1 MMEPLILTGSN
12 LTFENVHQV
21 VAEYRPV
28 ELDPEAAARVTKARQ
43 VLFDMAA
50 KGQPVYGLNRGV
62 GWNKDKEFDQD
73 FFETYNRNLLNC
85 HALGVAPYF
94 STQEVRGM
102 MLLRLSTALCG
113 RTGVSVELLE
123 LYRDFLNYGIHPIVP
138 HRGSI
143 GEGDITTQSL
153 IGLSMI
159 GENDVEYKGERM
171 PAARAFELTGL
182 KPAVLGPKDGLSI
195 VARNAQGEILTILL
209 IEQLEQ
215 LLQLANGVF
224 CLSLEG
230 LNGGI
235 QPLGERVNELRGFPG
250 QMETAAICRSYL
262 KGSYLEQPDPKR
274 PLQDPITF
282 RCHVSIQGAVVD
294 ALNYV
299 KQIVLHQINTTDDNP
314 CIHYE
319 TGTTSVSP
327 NFEVLQL
334 AMGVEMLANALSHMS
349 RAACNRLFHLA
360 DPAFTGLTRFL
371 TPEDVKV
378 IAYGTIQKTFTALDA
393 ENRSLAN
400 PSSMDH
406 MPVAGNIED
415 HASNL
420 PLAVD
425 KCLKMVDNLRYILGI
440 EAMHGAQATDLR
452 GDIALGCKTRKLKET
467 LRREIPFLDRDRNL
481 SRDIALAYDMIVRGD
496 LNRALE
502 D

>member
-1 MMEPLILTGSN
+1 M
-12 LTFENVHQV
+12 
-21 VAEYRPV
+21 
-28 ELDPEAAARVTKARQ
+28 
-43 VLFDMAA
+43 
-50 KGQPVYGLNRGV
+50 
-62 GWNKDKEFDQD
+62 
-73 FFETYNRNLLNC
+73 
-85 HALGVAPYF
+85 
-94 STQEVRGM
+94 
-102 MLLRLSTALCG
+102 
-113 RTGVSVELLE
+113 
-123 LYRDFLNYGIHPIVP
+123 
-138 HRGSI
+138 
-143 GEGDITTQSL
+143 
-153 IGLSMI
+153 
-159 GENDVEYKGERM
+159 
-171 PAARAFELTGL
+171 
-182 KPAVLGPKDGLSI
+182 
-195 VARNAQGEILTILL
+195 
-209 IEQLEQ
+209 
-215 LLQLANGVF
+215 F

-299 KQIVLHQINTTDDNP
+299 KQIVLHRINTTDDNP

-393 ENRSLAN
+393 ENRSWPTPA
-400 PSSMDH
+400 PWTTC
-406 MPVAGNIED
+406 PWPG
-415 HASNL
+415 
-420 PLAVD
+420 
-425 KCLKMVDNLRYILGI
+425 
-440 EAMHGAQATDLR
+440 
-452 GDIALGCKTRKLKET
+452 T
-467 LRREIPFLDRDRNL
+467 LRTTPATCPWPWT
-481 SRDIALAYDMIVRGD
+481 SA
-496 LNRALE
+496 
-502 D
+502 